1 VFDALLAIEIINGP
15 LIAVFYII
23 SIAAALYLLLRRPT
37 AIWIAT
43 ALVGILA
50 GAVIGAATV
59 FIVNAMGTFGE
70 PLPSQA
76 AIWVI
81 VTFAAIALAIVN
93 LWRSRWWRKV
103 IAAVSIIIFALTGTL
118 AINAYY
124 GLNHTVGSMFGV
136 VTGKAIDGGV
146 GPVNTSTADP
156 TKPLWQTWKPPADM
170 PKTGKTGLLTG
181 KDAIPNTLSGFKAR
195 DASLYLPP
203 AAQVKNAPRLP
214 FVLLMMGQPGTPDP
228 QYIAAVL
235 DTYAAQHEGLAP
247 IVVVADQL
255 GNPSVDP
262 VCADSTKYGKVH
274 TYLTQDVVN
283 WAKTN
288 LNILR
293 EPKYWT
299 IAGYSNGGACAFQLA
314 AQSPDVWGN
323 LLDISGDEFPGVETQ
338 DATIRDIFGGNK
350 AAFEAS
356 KPTSMLAAHKGG
368 YTDSDA
374 IFTVGQNDPGFIP
387 GADRNAKAAQAAG
400 MTTTYYVVPGAG
412 HVVDALNGGLTKG
425 FEVLYPRLGLSKP
438 N

>member
-1 VFDALLAIEIINGP
+1 MFNALLAIEIINGP
-15 LIAVFYII
+15 LIPVFCIV
-23 SIAAALYLLLRRPT
+23 SIALALYLLLRRPT
-37 AIWIAT
+37 ARWVAT

-50 GAVIGAATV
+50 GAVIGALTV
-59 FIVNAMGTFGE
+59 FLVGVLGTFGE
-70 PLPSQA
+70 PLPPTA
-76 AIWVI
+76 DIWVI

-93 LWRSRWWRKV
+93 LWKSRWWRKV
-103 IAAVSIIIFALTGTL
+103 IAAVSIVMFALTGTL
-118 AINAYY
+118 LINAYY
-124 GLNHTVGSMFGV
+124 GLNHTVGSMFGIA
-136 VTGKAIDGGV
+136 TGNPINPT
-146 GPVNTSTADP
+146 GPVSTSTADP

-203 AAQVKNAPRLP
+203 AAQVTNAPRLP

-235 DTYAAQHEGLAP
+235 DKYAAQHEGLAP

-283 WAKTN
+283 WAKAN
-288 LNILR
+288 LNILHS
-293 EPKYWT
+293 PKYWT
-299 IAGYSNGGACAFQLA
+299 VAGYSNGGACAFQMA
-314 AQSPDVWGN
+314 AESPDVWGN

-338 DATIRDIFGGNK
+338 DVTIRDIFGGNK

-356 KPTSMLAAHKGG
+356 KPTSILAAHKGA
-368 YTDSDA
+368 YANSDA

-438 N
+438 GT

>member
-1 VFDALLAIEIINGP
+1 VFDALLTIEIIDGP
-15 LIAVFYII
+15 LIVVLYIL
-23 SIAAALYLLLRRPT
+23 SIVAIIYLLLRRPT
-37 AIWIAT
+37 ARWIAT

-59 FIVNAMGTFGE
+59 LIVNTLGAFGE
-70 PLPSQA
+70 PLPVPA
-76 AIWVI
+76 DIWVI
-81 VTFAAIALAIVN
+81 VTFAALALAIVN
-93 LWRSRWWRKV
+93 LWWSRWWRKV
-103 IAAVSIIIFALTGTL
+103 IAAVSIVVIALTGTL
-118 AINAYY
+118 AVNAYF
-124 GLNHTVGSMFGV
+124 GLNHTVGALFGI
-136 VTGKAIDGGV
+136 VTGKPIDGF
-146 GPVNTSTADP
+146 GPVNTATADP
-156 TKPLWQTWKPPADM
+156 TKPLYETWKPPADM
-170 PKTGKTGLLTG
+170 PKTGKTGILTG

-214 FVLLMMGQPGTPDP
+214 FVLMMMGQPGTPDP

-235 DTYAAQHEGLAP
+235 DKYAAQHQGLAP

-255 GNPSVDP
+255 GDPSLDP

-288 LNILR
+288 LNILHSA
-293 EPKYWT
+293 KYWT
-299 IAGYSNGGACAFQLA
+299 IAGYSNGGACAFQMG

-323 LLDISGDEFPGVETQ
+323 ILDISGDEFPGVETQ
-338 DATIRDIFGGNK
+338 DATIRDVFGGNK
-350 AAFEAS
+350 AAFDAA
-356 KPTSMLAAHKGG
+356 KPTSILAAHKGTYSG
-368 YTDSDA
+368 SDA

-387 GADRNAKAAQAAG
+387 GADRNAKAAKAAG

-425 FEVLYPRLGLSKP
+425 FEVLYPRLGLSK
-438 N
+438 